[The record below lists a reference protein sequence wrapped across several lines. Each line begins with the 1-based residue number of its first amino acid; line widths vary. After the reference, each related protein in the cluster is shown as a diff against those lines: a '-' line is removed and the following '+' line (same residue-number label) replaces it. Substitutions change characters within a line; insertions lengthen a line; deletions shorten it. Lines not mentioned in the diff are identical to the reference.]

1 MAEEKIQEVEIKNEE
16 AEKQGEAQESP
27 QEDLNQKISELND
40 KYLRL
45 YSEFENFRRRTAK
58 EKLEIIGNANEKLL
72 NDLLPVIDDFERAL
86 ESNKN
91 VEDVQV
97 LKQGFEL
104 LHNKMFNILS
114 SNGLKPME
122 AKGEEFDVDLH
133 EAVTKI
139 PSPNKKDKGTVR
151 CFRKR
156 ILPK

>member
-1 MAEEKIQEVEIKNEE
+1 MAEEKIQEEEIKNEE

-91 VEDVQV
+91 V
-97 LKQGFEL
+97 
-104 LHNKMFNILS
+104 
-114 SNGLKPME
+114 
-122 AKGEEFDVDLH
+122 
-133 EAVTKI
+133 
-139 PSPNKKDKGTVR
+139 
-151 CFRKR
+151 
-156 ILPK
+156 